1 MTELS
6 PRERARAA
14 TEQDIRRHA
23 RTLLVERGSD
33 AVTLRAIARELGI
46 TAPALYR
53 YYASREDLLRQLC
66 DDICADLSEELSTA
80 FDPSSEDFLDRTFA
94 VCRRFRAW
102 ALAHPKEFAL
112 VFATPKG
119 LSRQPDRFA
128 GVFLSIVAPM
138 MSENPNAEEKVKA
151 PVDLPDLS
159 VQQKSLADA
168 FSHEGIDMPPEAM
181 DAEAVY
187 FLMRWWVR
195 LYGHI
200 ALEVFG
206 RFPFDLFHADQ
217 LFDAALHELAAESG
231 LT

>member
-14 TEQDIRRHA
+14 TEHDIRRRA
-23 RTLLVERGSD
+23 RMLLAEHGSD

-53 YYASREDLLRQLC
+53 YYSSREDLLGQLC
-66 DDICADLSEELSTA
+66 DDICAELSEDLSAA
-80 FDPSSEDFLDRTFA
+80 FDPASESFLDRTFA
-94 VCRRFRAW
+94 VCRRFRSW

-112 VFATPKG
+112 VFATPKDRA
-119 LSRQPDRFA
+119 RQPDRFA
-128 GVFLSIVAPM
+128 GVFLGIVAPM
-138 MSENPNAEEKVKA
+138 LWENPNVEDKVKE

-168 FSHEGIDMPPEAM
+168 FSSEGIEMPSEAL

-217 LFDAALHELAAESG
+217 LFDSTLHELAEESG

>member
-1 MTELS
+1 
-6 PRERARAA
+6 
-14 TEQDIRRHA
+14 
-23 RTLLVERGSD
+23 
-33 AVTLRAIARELGI
+33 
-46 TAPALYR
+46 
-53 YYASREDLLRQLC
+53 
-66 DDICADLSEELSTA
+66 
-80 FDPSSEDFLDRTFA
+80 
-94 VCRRFRAW
+94 
-102 ALAHPKEFAL
+102 
-112 VFATPKG
+112 
-119 LSRQPDRFA
+119 
-128 GVFLSIVAPM
+128 M